1 MNELG
6 VLFTTSSVK
15 ISAPVT
21 LFELAPTCPTFL
33 WHNSE
38 QNLPY
43 NQLLFTKFLAMAG
56 QARILS
62 QTEIRDLF
70 KILGNTRDQTI
81 FAVGIYTGLRI
92 SEIIAIKQSQVFRK
106 DGGTKNALKVTRKKT
121 KNVVYSDIPIH
132 PKLGEYLLH
141 YKKDLDATFD
151 SIWLFPSEV
160 SATGHIERVRAHYIL
175 RSAFD
180 RLRLEDAST
189 HSMRRTCLT
198 LMSRAGV
205 PLRTIQEI
213 SGHASLSQLQDYLAV
228 DPPDKHKAINLLKY

>member
-1 MNELG
+1 M
-6 VLFTTSSVK
+6 
-15 ISAPVT
+15 P
-21 LFELAPTCPTFL
+21 
-33 WHNSE
+33 
-38 QNLPY
+38 
-43 NQLLFTKFLAMAG
+43 G

-70 KILGNTRDQTI
+70 QILRNTRDQTI
-81 FAVGIYTGLRI
+81 FAMGLYTGLRI
-92 SEIIAIKQSQVFRK
+92 SEIIAIKQSQVFTK
-106 DGGTKNALKVTRKKT
+106 DGGVKNALKVTRKKT
-121 KNVVYSDIPIH
+121 KNVIYSDIPIH
-132 PKLGEYLLH
+132 PRLREYLLR
-141 YKKDLDATFD
+141 YKKDVDEVFD

-160 SATGHIERVRAHYIL
+160 SRTGHIERVRAHYIL

-213 SGHASLSQLQDYLAV
+213 SGHASLSQLQEYLAV
-228 DPPDKHKAINLLKY
+228 DPADKHKAINLLKY